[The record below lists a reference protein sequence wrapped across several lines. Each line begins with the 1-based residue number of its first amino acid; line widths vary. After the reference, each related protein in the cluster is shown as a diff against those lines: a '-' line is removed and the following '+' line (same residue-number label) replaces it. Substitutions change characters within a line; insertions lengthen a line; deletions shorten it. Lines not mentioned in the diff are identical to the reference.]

1 MEAEVRAI
9 LSDVLARQ
17 SSPAALGSRVRQRF
31 ASVGGF
37 ELDQPVRTDRPR
49 VAELPT

>member
-17 SSPAALGSRVRQRF
+17 ASSALGSRVRQRF
-31 ASVGGF
+31 AAVGGV
-37 ELDQPVRTDRPR
+37 ELEQPARTERPR